1 MRNAIVLFVA
11 VFTGCQLIGCAST
24 RHPDLAHYSFPEAQ
38 KEIRKVIQSMED
50 ASTSGD
56 VKTLAA
62 HHLKADKFTR
72 FGNDKFERVGY
83 DECIAIETA
92 VFSTVKDLVW
102 DIQGLKIDVFGDVA
116 VVTVMPEF
124 SFTMNREAATASSR
138 LTLVFLKT
146 FDGWKIVHEHG
157 TLKTCFKQKQPS
169 RGKGAD
175 E

>member
-1 MRNAIVLFVA
+1 MRMITVMPLVAIVM
-11 VFTGCQLIGCAST
+11 TQLVGCASASK
-24 RHPDLAHYSFPEAQ
+24 RDLARYPFPEAQ
-38 KEIRKVIQSMED
+38 EEIRRVIQSMED

-62 HHLKADKFTR
+62 HHLKTDKFTR

-92 VFSTVKDLVW
+92 AFSTIKDLVW

-116 VVTVMPEF
+116 VVTVMPKF

-146 FDGWKIVHEHG
+146 LDGWKIVHEHG
-157 TLKTCFKQKQPS
+157 TPKTCFKQEQPS